1 MNTKKD
7 IPPNDISPF
16 AKEKLAKEIVKNNT
30 IFALGEQNKNTK
42 ITNTKV
48 KLDEEFKKTYGASG
62 ALKSQTGGTIRTVVI
77 ANAEIIKNILENML
91 KQPEKNF
98 ENDGREQI

>member
-48 KLDEEFKKTYGASG
+48 KLDEEFKKTYGAYG
-62 ALKSQTGGTIRTVVI
+62 EHIVVI
-77 ANAEIIKNILENML
+77 ANGLEISKNMRKQFEN
-91 KQPEKNF
+91 NF